1 MKKALLILTA
11 LLLVFC
17 FSACIEYDP
26 ENDKNQATP
35 TYIDEVRYNFNILFD
50 EMNQISEILTS
61 KSYDFEADSLGYNA
75 CYKELTAIGQIM
87 PSVDDYITVSNL
99 YSIEKKVNEVTEK
112 IAELKANAEAYGK

>member
-1 MKKALLILTA
+1 MKKALLILSA

-17 FSACIEYDP
+17 FSSCIEYDP

-50 EMNQISEILTS
+50 KMNQISEILIS
-61 KSYDFEADSLGYNA
+61 KSYDFETDSLGYKTRYA
-75 CYKELTAIGQIM
+75 ELVDIGKLM
-87 PSVDDYITVSNL
+87 PTVDDYITVSNL

-112 IAELKANAEAYGK
+112 IAELKANAESYGE